1 MKLCDY
7 CGFVIKDNDVKCF
20 NCRMAIPGREV
31 SESVVK
37 AAEVQKNV
45 QLAHSTRSLSSYVPK
60 KLIALILVVGL
71 FASPQTQMLLGD
83 GIYYWDEINTPYY
96 TIPEKI
102 VLTYVRNFEIY
113 VEEGNDV

>member
-20 NCRMAIPGREV
+20 NCRMVIPGREV

-60 KLIALILVVGL
+60 KIIALILV
-71 FASPQTQMLLGD
+71 
-83 GIYYWDEINTPYY
+83 
-96 TIPEKI
+96 
-102 VLTYVRNFEIY
+102 
-113 VEEGNDV
+113 

>member
-83 GIYYWDEINTPYY
+83 GIDYWDSKMMTAPRSVNLNLLPA
-96 TIPEKI
+96 
-102 VLTYVRNFEIY
+102 RGRG
-113 VEEGNDV
+113 GN

>member
-37 AAEVQKNV
+37 AAEVQKKCSTSTLDAQPFKLRSQKTYRSYFGGRFVCFSSNPNV
-45 QLAHSTRSLSSYVPK
+45 
-60 KLIALILVVGL
+60 
-71 FASPQTQMLLGD
+71 
-83 GIYYWDEINTPYY
+83 
-96 TIPEKI
+96 
-102 VLTYVRNFEIY
+102 VR
-113 VEEGNDV
+113 

>member
-20 NCRMAIPGREV
+20 NCRMSVPGRQVPEPV
-31 SESVVK
+31 AKV
-37 AAEVQKNV
+37 AEVKKEV
-45 QLAHSTRSLSSYVPK
+45 QLAHSNRNFSSYIPK
-60 KLIALILVVGL
+60 KLIALVLVVGL
-71 FASPQTQMLLGD
+71 FASPQTQMLLSE
-83 GIYYWDEINTPYY
+83 GIDYWDEINTPYY

-113 VEEGNDV
+113 V

>member
-20 NCRMAIPGREV
+20 NCRMVIPGREV

-37 AAEVQKNV
+37 AADVQKNV

-60 KLIALILVVGL
+60 KLLSHFGGRFVCLSSNSNVVRRWNR
-71 FASPQTQMLLGD
+71 LLG
-83 GIYYWDEINTPYY
+83 
-96 TIPEKI
+96 
-102 VLTYVRNFEIY
+102 
-113 VEEGNDV
+113 

>member
-45 QLAHSTRSLSSYVPK
+45 QLDTRRAAFQVTFRKNLSL
-60 KLIALILVVGL
+60 L
-71 FASPQTQMLLGD
+71 F
-83 GIYYWDEINTPYY
+83 WW
-96 TIPEKI
+96 
-102 VLTYVRNFEIY
+102 
-113 VEEGNDV
+113 